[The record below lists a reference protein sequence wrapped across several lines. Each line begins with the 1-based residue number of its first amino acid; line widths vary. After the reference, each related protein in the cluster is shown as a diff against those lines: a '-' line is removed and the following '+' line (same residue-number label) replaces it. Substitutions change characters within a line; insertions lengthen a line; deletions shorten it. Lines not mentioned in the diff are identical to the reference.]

1 MLPRLVRGEE
11 QRRAFPF
18 ELIFGLS
25 EEEEK
30 EKGKM
35 EEEEEDLTQTAS
47 SSVRPSDEPGC
58 SASSSRPLGLSM
70 AKQHDIHH
78 RFINSIIMTL
88 KSK

>member
-25 EEEEK
+25 EEEK
-30 EKGKM
+30 EKGKK
-35 EEEEEDLTQTAS
+35 EKEEDLTQTAS

-78 RFINSIIMTL
+78 RFIDSIIMTL